1 MLTQSSGYG
10 SELERTIPGQDKPNI
25 SELKHYG
32 VKGMKWGVV
41 NEDRGSDRSSKKAEK
56 RETKAQKIDVVA
68 AKAEVR
74 LSEIKSEIDALPPGL
89 KTTYKRS
96 VLNTQKANQADYVRL
111 LHRDAQWVREGK
123 LTQNQKVL
131 LAGGILAGSALI
143 LYGGAM
149 MADSGQLNALSL
161 RGEAF
166 LKGKKFEF
174 AKKDSLAKAATAD
187 SVLSNVVKGVNPN
200 YDNAGGQM
208 NCRRCSF
215 AYELRRRGYDVEAT
229 PTSVGTG
236 HTESG
241 LINALTPGK
250 RNVIRSDSLS
260 SKVVGGEGIRAMVS
274 KDKRAN
280 PADTVSL
287 KQEISKFD
295 SIRSQLRDQRSRA
308 KSGEEV
314 LRIEDL
320 MAKNYDNEQAAGGT
334 FRKSIVDSLG
344 KMPNKARGEIVFDF
358 GGFGHSM
365 SWEIFDGKPVIFDTQ
380 KANRYDLTTTE
391 GLNKISEKWGSFT
404 AAEMTRL
411 DNMDLD
417 LDFLARWAT
426 NV

>member
-25 SELKHYG
+25 SELMHYG

-41 NEDRGSDRSSKKAEK
+41 NEDRGSDRSSKKADK
-56 RETKAQKIDVVA
+56 RENKARNIEAVA

-131 LAGGILAGSALI
+131 LAGGILAGSALA
-143 LYGGAM
+143 LYGAAM
-149 MADSGQLNALSL
+149 MADSGQLNSLSL

-166 LKGKKFEF
+166 LKGKRFQF
-174 AKKDSLAKAATAD
+174 AKKDSLAQAATAD

-208 NCRRCSF
+208 NCRRCSLT
-215 AYELRRRGYDVEAT
+215 YELRRRGFDVEAT

-236 HTESG
+236 HTETG

-250 RNVIRSDSLS
+250 RNLIRPDSLS
-260 SKVVGGEGIRAMVS
+260 SKVVSKEGIRAVVS
-274 KDKRAN
+274 GDKRIN

-287 KQEISKFD
+287 KQDGAFT
-295 SIRSQLRDQRSRA
+295 SIRKQLVDKRLEMDRGSPEHMA
-308 KSGEEV
+308 ISEKILKSYAD
-314 LRIEDL
+314 EDK
-320 MAKNYDNEQAAGGT
+320 ASGAFKE
-334 FRKSIVDSLG
+334 SVVSSLS

-358 GGFGHSM
+358 GQFGHSM
-365 SWEIFDGKPVIFDTQ
+365 SWEIFDGKPVIFDSQ
-380 KANRYDLTTTE
+380 KANMYDLTTVE
-391 GLNKISEKWGSFT
+391 GLSMISKKWGSFS
-404 AAEMTRL
+404 AAEITRL

-417 LDFLARWAT
+417 LSFLTRWAT